1 MVAFAISSTQN
12 SRETISNSVWHSTF
26 SEIILLNGAGLHL
39 MYDLMNK
46 FFNKAAPENERV
58 SLLGDWE
65 IIYLNIFKAQQVIE
79 GNRLAVCRCFFS
91 KKS

>member
-1 MVAFAISSTQN
+1 MGQGYV
-12 SRETISNSVWHSTF
+12 
-26 SEIILLNGAGLHL
+26 
-39 MYDLMNK
+39 YDLMNK

-65 IIYLNIFKAQQVIE
+65 IIYLNIFKAQQVVG